1 MKMSLPV
8 LECGNSE
15 PLKAGFHATTL
26 GLCAVMGAYNLAAW
40 LARRQRR
47 LAVNAAIYTALTI
60 WEQRHVAHHLA
71 ELRKCHEALPA
82 AMPETAPVAEPAPS
96 PVVAE
101 LAA

>member
-8 LECGNSE
+8 LQCGNSE

-26 GLCAVMGAYNLAAW
+26 GLCVVMGAYNLAAW
-40 LARRQRR
+40 LARRQRH
-47 LAVNAAIYTALTI
+47 LAVNAAIYTALSI

-71 ELRKCHEALPA
+71 ELRKCHEAI
-82 AMPETAPVAEPAPS
+82 PEPAPVAEPTPS